1 MVHKFLTHYVNQKK
15 KEKDMKKRLHTL
27 VLLVVAANH
36 ALPSKLVRLLMQET
50 KIQCPW
56 QKEDH
61 LSLPRKPSPETTE
74 IIGEILMTSLHLEL
88 WLMEVYFCH

>member
-1 MVHKFLTHYVNQKK
+1 MVHQFLTHYVNQR
-15 KEKDMKKRLHTL
+15 KKRYEKKTTYFST
-27 VLLVVAANH
+27 ARSSNKSCSSFQTR
-36 ALPSKLVRLLMQET
+36 PPLMQET

-74 IIGEILMTSLHLEL
+74 IIGEILMTSLHLEQ